1 MVQVRAKKY
10 YKRAYTKHVANVDDM
25 LHVPLVLT
33 AMERHYEESIIMGL
47 TLRVF
52 TWCTHVCSQVACWT
66 IREANL
72 LHDVNTWPMR
82 IEMASSTNY
91 IGDQKQINIWQ
102 CKRKP

>member
-10 YKRAYTKHVANVDDM
+10 YKRAYTKPVANADDM
-25 LHVPLVLT
+25 LHAPLVLT
-33 AMERHYEESIIMGL
+33 VMKRHYEGSIIMRL
-47 TLRVF
+47 TLRF
-52 TWCTHVCSQVACWT
+52 FMYCTHVCSQVACWT

-91 IGDQKQINIWQ
+91 RGDQKQINIWQ
-102 CKRKP
+102 CKHKP